1 MPEIDLQSALE
12 TNILK
17 LGTLE
22 MEAHADRMLIV
33 QDPFVSGYE
42 CPACGGA
49 RKVLCDNCDGRGF
62 NEVSGGEIT
71 AVVGIKSTR
80 KKCSHCSGEGRIKC
94 PECDGRGGLLIV
106 PDSSERRP
114 TTGTIM
120 SVGGAVTCFER
131 GQAVIYP
138 SFAGHA
144 FDLTATDL
152 EGRDVAVCIVILRE
166 SEVLAKVKGH
176 LELRRVKRS
185 AAIGTA
191 A

>member
-42 CPACGGA
+42 CATCDGA
-49 RKVLCDNCDGRGF
+49 QKVLCDNCDG
-62 NEVSGGEIT
+62 SGKTLRAYSHE
-71 AVVGIKSTR
+71 
-80 KKCSHCSGEGRIKC
+80 KKCSHCDGGGRVICLACNGK
-94 PECDGRGGLLIV
+94 GGLLIV

-114 TTGTIM
+114 TTGTIV
-120 SVGGAVTCFER
+120 SVGSAVPCFTR